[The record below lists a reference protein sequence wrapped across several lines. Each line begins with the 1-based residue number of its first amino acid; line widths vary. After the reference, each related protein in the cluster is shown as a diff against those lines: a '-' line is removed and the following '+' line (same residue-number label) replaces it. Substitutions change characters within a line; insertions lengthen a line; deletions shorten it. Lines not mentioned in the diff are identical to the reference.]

1 MKKITKKVGIIIT
14 FVVLIIFVV
23 SSLWFLV
30 MKSKSNESDLENTT
44 VSVEKVQKQDPLSF
58 EGKAKLQSDQGY
70 TFMPDKGSFGEV
82 YVVEGQEITTGDPLF
97 SYYKDDIGQQIEEL
111 QRTITQLYNERE
123 ENKAIENNIIVEE
136 SLSSDMLIESEDNDE
151 DVVSNEQEIVNS
163 ETIDKQIDDAEYELG
178 NLQEQLYEV
187 VYANNNGKV
196 QINISGLNDGSIPYM
211 RIVDNNTMIESSANE
226 YELYTLKKGRKV
238 KILVNATNET
248 IDGEIQEVKT
258 LPDPVINQNID
269 DNMNSAISD
278 IPEQTI
284 GAEGTL
290 YPFMVSTE
298 SDVQPGFSVNIQITM
313 PGYILPET
321 AFIEEDDHTYVYRL
335 KDDVTEKVEVKIE
348 QQGLQKAVTGGLKEE
363 DLIVIDANSVEE
375 GQTVTADISNEESS
389 GE

>member
-196 QINISGLNDGSIPYM
+196 QINISGLNDG
-211 RIVDNNTMIESSANE
+211 R
-226 YELYTLKKGRKV
+226 
-238 KILVNATNET
+238 
-248 IDGEIQEVKT
+248 
-258 LPDPVINQNID
+258 
-269 DNMNSAISD
+269 
-278 IPEQTI
+278 
-284 GAEGTL
+284 
-290 YPFMVSTE
+290 
-298 SDVQPGFSVNIQITM
+298 
-313 PGYILPET
+313 
-321 AFIEEDDHTYVYRL
+321 
-335 KDDVTEKVEVKIE
+335 
-348 QQGLQKAVTGGLKEE
+348 
-363 DLIVIDANSVEE
+363 
-375 GQTVTADISNEESS
+375 
-389 GE
+389 